1 MKEDYAFQELKKK
14 NEQEVKSILDMLKLR
29 YLRQIQVRIS
39 NSCLLRRIGTYQKDA
54 KAIDVDLGV
63 ISM

>member
-1 MKEDYAFQELKKK
+1 MKEEYAIQEFKKK
-14 NEQEVKSILDMLKLR
+14 NEQGVKSILDMLKLR

-39 NSCLLRRIGTYQKDA
+39 NGCLLHTFGTYQKDA
-54 KAIDVDLGV
+54 KAIDSDLGV

>member
-1 MKEDYAFQELKKK
+1 MPSRNLKK
-14 NEQEVKSILDMLKLR
+14 NEQGVKSILDMLNLR

-39 NSCLLRRIGTYQKDA
+39 NGCLLGRFGTYQDA
-54 KAIDVDLGV
+54 KAIDLDLGV

>member
-1 MKEDYAFQELKKK
+1 MPSRNFKKK
-14 NEQEVKSILDMLKLR
+14 NEQGVKSILDMLKLR

-39 NSCLLRRIGTYQKDA
+39 NGCLLHRFGTYQKDA
-54 KAIDVDLGV
+54 KAIDLDLGV

>member
-1 MKEDYAFQELKKK
+1 
-14 NEQEVKSILDMLKLR
+14 MLNLR

-39 NSCLLRRIGTYQKDA
+39 NGCLLGRFGTYQDA
-54 KAIDVDLGV
+54 KAIDLDLGV

>member
-1 MKEDYAFQELKKK
+1 
-14 NEQEVKSILDMLKLR
+14 MLKLR

-39 NSCLLRRIGTYQKDA
+39 NGCLLGRFGTYQKDA
-54 KAIDVDLGV
+54 KAIDLDLGV